1 VGVGTGG
8 RLPPFG
14 GLRAALSSV
23 EGPGV
28 GRWTWDFGRWS
39 VVMTCAWCDKNLEN
53 KDAQN
58 HNHLLFHLQ
67 CMKKYEEY
75 LQRIRR
81 ETDRDLRR

>member
-1 VGVGTGG
+1 MT
-8 RLPPFG
+8 
-14 GLRAALSSV
+14 
-23 EGPGV
+23 
-28 GRWTWDFGRWS
+28 
-39 VVMTCAWCDKNLEN
+39 MTCAWCDKNIEN